1 MPEYL
6 TVRLVGIR
14 SYAPGDVLLVTLPSI
29 AGRLDGTR
37 QGYNERPC
45 MVVRESMDLAT
56 NTTTLTLAALP
67 TELSED
73 SG

>member
-1 MPEYL
+1 
-6 TVRLVGIR
+6 
-14 SYAPGDVLLVTLPSI
+14 
-29 AGRLDGTR
+29 
-37 QGYNERPC
+37 